1 METFY
6 NIKTIDFHGN
16 QVIIDAM
23 KDKKKT
29 ASLIL
34 CIVSNV
40 MLVLS
45 IVLIPIS
52 IIMGFMSTVG
62 HNEVAANSFG
72 FLILF
77 GGFGFFVSLVL
88 AIVAKCLNTKSI
100 YGLICIVL
108 SSIAV
113 VLSIVAFIGVTVF
126 TQKVLRQVNQ
136 MQPEQSYGEY
146 SGTWEEEVQNCLNRY
161 EFDSVDVNYDFE
173 SEYVND
179 GMVIMIYISRDTKQS
194 KIDRLNDFVL
204 EIKDISLAFNKTV
217 MVYPCYFDRDKNLD
231 YTMFFEISRETADY
245 STLIT
250 NNMSTSIIYAW
261 NRPKKLPK
269 SADECNILIVEN

>member
-1 METFY
+1 
-6 NIKTIDFHGN
+6 
-16 QVIIDAM
+16 
-23 KDKKKT
+23 
-29 ASLIL
+29 
-34 CIVSNV
+34 
-40 MLVLS
+40 
-45 IVLIPIS
+45 
-52 IIMGFMSTVG
+52 
-62 HNEVAANSFG
+62 
-72 FLILF
+72 
-77 GGFGFFVSLVL
+77 
-88 AIVAKCLNTKSI
+88 
-100 YGLICIVL
+100 
-108 SSIAV
+108 
-113 VLSIVAFIGVTVF
+113 
-126 TQKVLRQVNQ
+126 

-146 SGTWEEEVQNCLNRY
+146 SGTWEEEVQNCLDRY
-161 EFDSVDVNYDFE
+161 QFDTVDTNYDYD
-173 SEYVND
+173 SNYVPD

-250 NNMSTSIIYAW
+250 KNMSTSIIYAW